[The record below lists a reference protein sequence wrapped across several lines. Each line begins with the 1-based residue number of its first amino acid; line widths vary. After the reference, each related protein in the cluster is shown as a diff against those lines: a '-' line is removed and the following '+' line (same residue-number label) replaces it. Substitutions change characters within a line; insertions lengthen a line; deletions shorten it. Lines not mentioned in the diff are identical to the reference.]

1 MTQRITQYSSV
12 FVVVSVSAADN
23 VSAADHNDAD
33 AAIY

>member
-12 FVVVSVSAADN
+12 FVVVSAADN
-23 VSAADHNDAD
+23 AAADHNDAD